1 MVPQKKGVTIVT
13 MTKKRKNKLL
23 PIFIL
28 LAVFVVILIAYLALS
43 DANDRRE
50 AEETATED
58 TMITLAELDA
68 STATEIRYKNR
79 DLSGEWITFT
89 KSGGTWQAADPQ
101 FPLNTDR
108 VTSMVSAI
116 SSIAANRS
124 VEEGSAADYV
134 LDDPAVA
141 IEVTYNGNTTYRY
154 AIGDKNTFNG
164 EYYFQNDDGKF
175 YMISSGLLPY
185 FQYDMDDLIV
195 LDTPV
200 SDIEADYI
208 TSVTVTLPTGEERV
222 FTVPED
228 TALIYDIFC
237 EFDCTRWADYYADDA
252 EMAEYGIDKG
262 SEKAAGI
269 RIDYKKPVTVTG
281 TEKTSDGQTA
291 QTTTRMDASYTL
303 YTGNKNADGD
313 AYYYTP
319 QKSTIV
325 YTIEDE
331 VLEAL
336 WQMQPT
342 TVEEA
347 LEEAELLT
355 GGSVEEE

>member
-1 MVPQKKGVTIVT
+1 MVPQKKGVS
-13 MTKKRKNKLL
+13 MAKKRKNKLV
-23 PIFIL
+23 PIFVLLVVFAGIL
-28 LAVFVVILIAYLALS
+28 VAYLALS
-43 DANDRRE
+43 DANDRKE
-50 AEETATED
+50 AAEAAGED

-79 DLSGEWITFT
+79 DLSGAWLTFT
-89 KSGGTWQAADPQ
+89 KSGDTWQAADPQ

-108 VTSMVSAI
+108 VASMASAI

-124 VEEGSAADYV
+124 VDEGDAADYG

-200 SDIEADYI
+200 SDIETDYI
-208 TSVTVTLPTGEERV
+208 TSITVTLPTGEERV
-222 FTVPED
+222 FTAEED
-228 TALIYDIFC
+228 TSLIYDIFC

-262 SEKAAGI
+262 SEKSAGI
-269 RIDYKKPVTVTG
+269 RIEYKKPVTVTSAE
-281 TEKTSDGQTA
+281 TTADGQSA
-291 QTTTRMDASYTL
+291 QTTTRMDATYTL
-303 YTGNKNADGD
+303 YTGDKNADGD

-331 VLEAL
+331 VLETL

-347 LEEAELLT
+347 PEEAEMLT